1 VALRWDPAD
10 GCLDTAR
17 LYALVHSRRRPVGA
31 DAASDAIVSG
41 RARMSATGGWDV
53 ELVVA
58 DRRGAVLGRRS
69 LSVAAGGCE
78 ALREHVALVVAM
90 LVDSSVVER
99 AADIARADIA
109 RADIARAD
117 IARADIAP
125 GRERW
130 GGDVALAIAG
140 EVGRLP
146 GTVPGLAMSAGLSSP
161 GGWRADIAMS
171 AFAAATAS
179 DPSGR
184 TSLRWLAAAASGCA
198 PGLAPAGWRL
208 TGCVGL
214 EVGALLAR
222 GDGFERNQRDRELM
236 VDALGRLRIERRL
249 VGRTFAALGVGVRI
263 AVRRPR
269 VGYEDES
276 GQFQPLYEPSW
287 AAVTAD
293 LGLGAHFP

>member
-1 VALRWDPAD
+1 MALRWHPAD
-10 GCLDTAR
+10 SCLDTAG

-31 DAASDAIVSG
+31 DAAADAIVSG
-41 RARMSATGGWDV
+41 RARMSATGGWEV

-58 DRRGAVLGRRS
+58 DRRGAILGRRS

-99 AADIARADIA
+99 AADIAPDIAPADIA
-109 RADIARAD
+109 LA
-117 IARADIAP
+117 
-125 GRERW
+125 RERW
-130 GGDVALAIAG
+130 RGDAALAIAG
-140 EVGRLP
+140 EAGRLP
-146 GTVPGLAMSAGLSSP
+146 GNVPGLAMSAGLSSP

-171 AFAAATAS
+171 AFALATTS

-184 TSLRWLAAAASGCA
+184 TTLRWLAAAAGGCA

-208 TGCVGL
+208 TGCAGL
-214 EVGALLAR
+214 EVGALVAR
-222 GDGFERNQRDRELM
+222 GDGFARNQRDREL
-236 VDALGRLRIERRL
+236 VLDALGRLRIERRL
-249 VGRTFAALGVGVRI
+249 VGRTFAVAGLGLRI

-269 VGYEDES
+269 VGYEDET

-287 AAVTAD
+287 VAATAD
-293 LGLGAHFP
+293 LGLGAYFP